1 MAQAV
6 FDGHPLEEYL
16 READEELDI
25 MPGGASDFSHFQYP
39 IHDLSDDPESL
50 RFAENMENL
59 LLTIFGAIELVVQLF
74 ASDRMAKRTLAFAER
89 FKYGV
94 ISSTLLS
101 PGFPS
106 TPLPHPGRRSFSPSI
121 PGKLASG
128 HSRNTS
134 VADSTVTDNTLT
146 LDLTI
151 PPASE
156 SDTPVWPLTL
166 SCTLAVAALSARFY
180 FVCIML
186 VAGTIY
192 YVYVHKIDIHTK
204 PDLMTPSLEALAGLI
219 AAGQVWDSVVNDTLT
234 ILESEER
241 SPYFSPITP
250 SSSPSSS
257 LRVALHSSLLTTQT
271 QCDNVR
277 QLLAA
282 ITCPSELSQLSEM
295 YAPPSPV
302 SLTFS
307 LNDHTRPLSLP
318 GRQRTLSAPDR
329 DVKRATWN
337 GSYAA
342 LASHGSPTFHLTKR
356 REKRRSD
363 LSAVIGGTRRSS
375 LSAPTSPS
383 PTSALANVEEEE
395 DHSEPPQ
402 MDKEPESFGAAAL
415 GLQRK
420 RRSDGLQTFGLPIS
434 LPSPP
439 PKPSFS
445 RSRSAPKQP
454 GPSRSRPSTMSPA
467 SRFTTLQASRHPL
480 SITSLQQALSSALS
494 SKRYACSHLLALRF
508 EDDEDQGYWEDA
520 RSVMGL
526 LTSALVDASARLG
539 EALEDA
545 EDAKLRE
552 GEITPE
558 RSLSPSLSTPEPN
571 LRPLLSQPIVS
582 FAPMPSHLSRFAA
595 HVHAISSALND
606 ARDHLEQC
614 VASLGDESSP
624 LPDSDVEHPALQA
637 YDRLRRELGLALR
650 ECERGREKLIN
661 SVTPPKPTL
670 SDDGEGESD
679 DVPALHPDMGSDE
692 SDKPDD
698 LSPMPQDDIE
708 LTVVSPDGE
717 TIVTPDD
724 ATSHLLLSQRL
735 PPPGIEQVFEAEPDS
750 GTSFVRERS
759 KLTRE
764 ERIKLA
770 KARRES
776 GGGLGLGITDSPSP
790 PSKIERWGPGG
801 EVVQELK
808 DVIWKVDPIKSGGRK
823 LNPSGIIDVDWL
835 LGAAIFILC
844 GVGDGAVILDDVALG
859 VGGAVPPCPLPP
871 VLADPWPP

>member
-16 READEELDI
+16 READEESDI
-25 MPGGASDFSHFQYP
+25 MPGGAPDFSLFLYP
-39 IHDLSDDPESL
+39 MHNHSSDPYFLGYS
-50 RFAENMENL
+50 ENMEKL
-59 LLTIFGAIELVVQLF
+59 FFVIFGAIEFVASLF
-74 ASDRMAKRTLAFAER
+74 TSDRMARRTLAFAER

-101 PGFPS
+101 PGFSS
-106 TPLPHPGRRSFSPSI
+106 TPLPHPNRRSFSPSL
-121 PGKLASG
+121 PGKLVPG

-134 VADSTVTDNTLT
+134 TAESTLTDNTFT
-146 LDLTI
+146 IDLTI

-156 SDTPVWPLTL
+156 SDTPFWPLTL
-166 SCTLAVAALSARFY
+166 SCTLAVAAFSAQLHFI
-180 FVCIML
+180 CIML
-186 VAGTIY
+186 VGGTIY
-192 YVYVHKIDIHTK
+192 YVHVHKMEIHTK
-204 PDLMTPSLEALAGLI
+204 PDIMTPSLEALQSLI
-219 AAGQVWDSVVNDTLT
+219 SAGQVWDSVVHDTLT
-234 ILESEER
+234 ILEDEER
-241 SPYFSPITP
+241 SPFFSPTTP
-250 SSSPSSS
+250 SSSPTSS

-282 ITCPSELSQLSEM
+282 ITSSTELAQLSEM
-295 YAPPSPV
+295 YAPPSPTA
-302 SLTFS
+302 LTFS

-318 GRQRTLSAPDR
+318 GRQRTISAPDR

-342 LASHGSPTFHLTKR
+342 LALHGSPTFHLTKR

-363 LSAVIGGTRRSS
+363 LSALLGGSRRSS

-383 PTSALANVEEEE
+383 PSKPLADVEEEE
-395 DHSEPPQ
+395 DRPEPPQ
-402 MDKEPESFGAAAL
+402 LEDGAEYFGAAAL

-420 RRSDGLQTFGLPIS
+420 RRSDGLQTFGLPIPPGPSNSS
-434 LPSPP
+434 LT
-439 PKPSFS
+439 
-445 RSRSAPKQP
+445 RSKSVPKQP
-454 GPSRSRPSTMSPA
+454 PLSRTRPPTMSPA
-467 SRFTTLQASRHPL
+467 SRFTTFQAARHPL
-480 SITSLQQALSSALS
+480 SITSLQQALSGALA

-526 LTSALVDASARLG
+526 LTSTLVDASSRLS

-545 EDAKLRE
+545 EEAKLRE

-558 RSLSPSLSTPEPN
+558 RSLSPSLSGIVAEP
-571 LRPLLSQPIVS
+571 RPFSQSIVS

-595 HVHAISSALND
+595 HVDAISSALND

-614 VASLGDESSP
+614 VASLRNDPLASASDDEP
-624 LPDSDVEHPALQA
+624 NHPALQA

-661 SVTPPKPTL
+661 SVIPPKPLL
-670 SDDGEGESD
+670 SDEGEGESD
-679 DVPALHPDMGSDE
+679 DLPGLHPDLGSDE
-692 SDKPDD
+692 SDKPEDH
-698 LSPMPQDDIE
+698 SPMAQDDIE
-708 LTVVSPDGE
+708 LSVVSPDSE
-717 TIVTPDD
+717 TLVTLDD
-724 ATSHLLLSQRL
+724 ATSHLLLSQRM
-735 PPPGIEQVFEAEPDS
+735 PPPGIEQVFEAETDG
-750 GTSFVRERS
+750 GTSFMRERS

-776 GGGLGLGITDSPSP
+776 GGFGLGVTDSPSP
-790 PSKIERWGPGG
+790 PSKVERWGPGG

-808 DVIWKVDPIKSGGRK
+808 DVIWKVGERRRK
-823 LNPSGIIDVDWL
+823 MTEGQLRNVVSNASSTFPSPVHVGV
-835 LGAAIFILC
+835 APMNIL
-844 GVGDGAVILDDVALG
+844 
-859 VGGAVPPCPLPP
+859 PQSTSPS
-871 VLADPWPP
+871 